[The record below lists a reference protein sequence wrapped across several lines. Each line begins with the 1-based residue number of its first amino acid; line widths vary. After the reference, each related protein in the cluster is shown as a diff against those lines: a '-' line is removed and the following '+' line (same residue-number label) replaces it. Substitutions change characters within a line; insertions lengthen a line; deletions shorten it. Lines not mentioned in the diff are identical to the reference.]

1 MKPLLVKL
9 MKKGIAVFAVI
20 FALQSQ
26 AQTISTPADLS
37 KNSNDPTQGTS
48 TSNGSTLFCAEN
60 TGFTLVSSTTDGTT
74 AYTGYSW
81 EEKQADGSFGAVAN
95 RTPDASQPEKLIISA
110 ATPGWHTYQVTAA
123 VSAAACPADPVIF
136 TVFVLPKL
144 KLTSSANKSDANSLT
159 YCAQNGAPTGSSNEI
174 VFSATPSYDGTP
186 NAFPTLPAPAVTDF
200 ALTYKWYKVEGTTRT
215 LISGASGSSYTLVDP
230 ADASATTRKEYTFEV
245 EVAYNVKTCATY
257 GTTATQSG
265 NTTTAVVVVVP
276 KPNKPTITIQ

>member
-1 MKPLLVKL
+1 MKPFLVKL
-9 MKKGIAVFAVI
+9 MKKGIAGFAVI
-20 FALQSQ
+20 LALQSQ
-26 AQTISTPADLS
+26 AQTITTPADLS

-48 TSNGSTLFCAEN
+48 TSDGTTLFCAEASS
-60 TGFTLVSSTTDGTT
+60 FTLLSSTTDGTT
-74 AYTGYSW
+74 SYTGYSW

-95 RTPDASQPEKLIISA
+95 RTADAANPHKLIIAS

-144 KLTSSANKSDANSLT
+144 KLTASANKPDATSLT
-159 YCAQNGAPTGSSNEI
+159 YCAQNGAPTGASNEI

-186 NAFPTLPAPAVTDF
+186 NAFTSLPAPAVTDF

-215 LISGASGSSYTLVDP
+215 LITGATGSSYTLVDA
-230 ADASATTRKEYTFEV
+230 ADATATTRREYTYEA
-245 EVAYNVKTCATY
+245 EVAYNVKTCGTY

-265 NTTTAVVVVVP
+265 GTTTAVVVVVP